1 VAAQRRATT
10 SGRPYDHYCVHPW
23 LQTGVFVKLESRDKK
38 TLIVGSI
45 AALIIV
51 LYAFVVSPLTSD
63 LARKREIIPK
73 KERDL
78 AEMRVLKDQYH
89 EMRQRLQQAQATAAK
104 RGPLLT
110 EIENLSKRANLG
122 GKMVSLKPL
131 AGVQTEAFKE
141 SIVEIKLDN
150 ITLYDIVNYVYLLEK
165 DGLRIKKLNFKPRYD
180 NPKLLN
186 STILV
191 SSAE

>member
-1 VAAQRRATT
+1 
-10 SGRPYDHYCVHPW
+10 
-23 LQTGVFVKLESRDKK
+23 VKLASRDKK
-38 TLIVGSI
+38 TLIIGGI

-63 LARKREIIPK
+63 LARKRELIPK

-78 AEMRVLKDQYH
+78 AEMRVLKDQY
-89 EMRQRLQQAQATAAK
+89 RDLQQRLQQAQASAAK

-110 EIENLSKRANLG
+110 EIENLTKRANLNS
-122 GKMVSLKPL
+122 KLVSLKPQS
-131 AGVQTEAFKE
+131 GVQSEAFKE
-141 SIVEIKLDN
+141 SIVEVKLDS

-165 DGLRIKKLNFKPRYD
+165 DGLRIKRLNFKPRYD

-186 STILV
+186 TTLLV
-191 SSAE
+191 SSAG